1 MEWLNQLLGEQ
12 WNISPA
18 GGATGEAYIAE
29 FGTKRLFL
37 KRNSSPF
44 LVVLSAEGIVP
55 KLLWTRR
62 LENGD
67 VISAQEWLESK
78 ILKPE
83 DMARDD
89 VAGLLKKIHSSK
101 ELLGMLKRIRKKE
114 YYPSMLLEK
123 VCRTLDADIRE
134 DAMIQQAL
142 SFLHD
147 QLPIIAYEDMT
158 VCHGDVNHN
167 NWILTENNHLYLIDW
182 DGAVIADPAMD
193 VGMMLYCYIPTPKW
207 QGWLD
212 AYGLEMTEDLLH
224 RMKWYA
230 ILQTISSIQWYKTKD
245 KDARDYWY
253 MFLQNIL

>member
-29 FGTKRLFL
+29 FENKRLFL

-44 LVVLSAEGIVP
+44 LAVLSAEGIVP

-67 VISAQEWLESK
+67 VISAQQWLDSK

-83 DMARDD
+83 DMACAD

-101 ELLGMLKRIRKKE
+101 ELLGMLKRIRKKA

-123 VCRTLDADIRE
+123 VCSSLDKDIRQ
-134 DAMIQQAL
+134 DARIQRAL
-142 SFLHD
+142 SFLHEE
-147 QLPIIAYEDMT
+147 LPLICYEDMT

-167 NWILTENNHLYLIDW
+167 NWIIDEINQLYLIDW

-193 VGMMLYCYIPTPKW
+193 VGMLLYCYIPTSKW
-207 QGWLD
+207 QGWLH
-212 AYGLEMTEDLLH
+212 AYGLEMDENLLH

-230 ILQTISSIQWYKTKD
+230 VLQTISSIQWYKMKD
-245 KDARDYWY
+245 KEDQDYWY
-253 MFLQNIL
+253 IFLQNIL